1 MSCKSMRR
9 IVMSSTGGPE
19 VLAIAEA
26 KIPHVKT
33 HEVLI
38 KVEAA
43 GVNRPDILQRQGA
56 YPPPPGASPH
66 LGLESYRLKLVT
78 A

>member
-1 MSCKSMRR
+1 MNAMSCKSMRR

-43 GVNRPDILQRQGA
+43 GVNRRAIA
-56 YPPPPGASPH
+56 
-66 LGLESYRLKLVT
+66 
-78 A
+78 